1 MKYKNILILVSII
14 SLVIFS
20 ISCTKETTD
29 DSIPTIYLTV
39 LHKSDSSAVPDVTIT
54 QRDDDPFITAD
65 EFLGC
70 TDQNGNVVIKT
81 LRQLKIMY
89 KCDEALWASYQKKE
103 FYPVNKN
110 PIISKLL
117 NHVID
122 TVYLT
127 KKPKLYVNFNKVN
140 TYSNQDTILVYL
152 PYFGKQYYKI
162 YSPCNTIDGTTIQ
175 LGPPLSFN
183 ETYVI
188 KWEINSTIFNDSI
201 FTGNQEEVYY
211 NLNY

>member
-1 MKYKNILILVSII
+1 MKYKNILILVAII

-20 ISCTKETTD
+20 VSCSKETTD
-29 DSIPTIYLTV
+29 NSNPIVYLTV
-39 LHKSDSSAVPDVTIT
+39 LHKSDSSAVPYVKVT
-54 QRDDDPFITAD
+54 QRDNDPFIVAD

-70 TDQNGNVVIKT
+70 TDQNGNVVIQT
-81 LRQLKIMY
+81 LNQLKIMY
-89 KCDEALWASYQKKE
+89 KCDEALWASYQEKK
-103 FYPVNKN
+103 FYPENKN
-110 PIISKLL
+110 PTISQLL

-122 TVYLT
+122 TVYLI
-127 KKPKLYVNFNKVN
+127 KKPTLYVNLNKVN
-140 TYSNQDTILVYL
+140 TYSNQDTIHVYL

-162 YSPCNTIDGTTIQ
+162 YSPCNTVNGTTLQ

-183 ETYVI
+183 ETYAI
-188 KWEINSTIFNDSI
+188 EWEINNTLFNDFI